1 MCIFIVFPPTLGY
14 SQFLVP
20 PQNDQHPNTLHKK
33 WVFSYCHLWD
43 MEAKVWSFLKKNVSW
58 KDQATETII
67 LLLTSGVSRIE
78 KKNVLCKETCVLCS
92 CLCSVCK
99 RRIYLPRIKR
109 GESKFNGKLC
119 TSYLIISNY

>member
-78 KKNVLCKETCVLCS
+78 KKMFCVKKLVFFVL
-92 CLCSVCK
+92 VCAVFVK
-99 RRIYLPRIKR
+99 GGFIYP
-109 GESKFNGKLC
+109 ESKEENLNSTVNFAH
-119 TSYLIISNY
+119 LI